1 MKFSWILG
9 DDGNLY
15 AEQGDK
21 ILRDL
26 VVPLLSRGG
35 EAIYAPQTS
44 SADISEW
51 EFGSWLVRQ
60 VSQRTSVTI
69 RPLLG
74 GAHVVITATR
84 YPQCPWVVCSKAHP
98 GTDWSEVVTD
108 RVSALRRI
116 EEEAGTYA
124 DRIERRPDGTL
135 YADLTPGES
144 ATGARYVVTA
154 YPANG

>member
-35 EAIYAPQTS
+35 DNIYASQTS
-44 SADISEW
+44 SSDINEW
-51 EFGSWLVRQ
+51 EFGSWLIRQ
-60 VSQRTSVTI
+60 VSQRTSVTV

-74 GAHVVITATR
+74 GTYVTITATR
-84 YPQCPWVVCSKAHP
+84 YPQCPWIVRGEAHP
-98 GTDWSEVVTD
+98 GDDWSEIVVD

-116 EEEAGTYA
+116 EKEAGTYV

-135 YADLTPGES
+135 YADLTPDES
-144 ATGARYVVTA
+144 ATDARYVVMA
-154 YPANG
+154 YPVNE